1 MHADFRFRK
10 PRWRGKMFEC
20 KNSAGKKNPSE
31 QAVKQHTTHKLHSLT
46 SSSFSVEH
54 KESAHSWETSSCASV
69 ATSGCYGHLDCDE
82 ATFSKIIPSH
92 FLCLLQHAT
101 LKEVKHFQHYN
112 RPPHFSCTRIIRWR
126 RHLTLSET
134 CCWHHAMRRLN
145 ERHTSEVWQ
154 EHLLSDAGRNDQL
167 ITLDHIL
174 QLTQIAH
181 VVDLPAK
188 LKAEREKTRV
198 VDL

>member
-1 MHADFRFRK
+1 
-10 PRWRGKMFEC
+10 
-20 KNSAGKKNPSE
+20 
-31 QAVKQHTTHKLHSLT
+31 
-46 SSSFSVEH
+46 
-54 KESAHSWETSSCASV
+54 
-69 ATSGCYGHLDCDE
+69 
-82 ATFSKIIPSH
+82 
-92 FLCLLQHAT
+92 
-101 LKEVKHFQHYN
+101 
-112 RPPHFSCTRIIRWR
+112 
-126 RHLTLSET
+126 
-134 CCWHHAMRRLN
+134 MRRLN

-181 VVDLPAK
+181 IVDLPAK